1 MAIQYHP
8 IIQTLKTEFSYHADV
23 LRLDLIDEEVSGN
36 KWFKLKHNIEKALD
50 EGKDTLLTFGGT
62 VSNHIAATAAAAKK
76 YNLKSIGII
85 RGEAP
90 LVLNSTLLKAQENG
104 MYLHFISREF
114 YSKKNEDEVR
124 NELKNQ
130 FGDYYLIPEGGNNIE
145 GVLGSTEILKPDWK
159 YDYVLCAC
167 GTATT
172 YAGMVLSEGLNQ
184 KIVGISV
191 LKGTNLLP
199 AQTQKTLEDHFPE
212 SVLKISG
219 NEELEKNAIEENCIT
234 NTYAFKGFANYDK
247 ELVDFK
253 TNFEQRYGMPLDYVY
268 TNKLMYAAFDLM
280 KKNKLK
286 EHTRILLVH
295 SGGLQGNKSF
305 EERYHLTPTL

>member
-8 IIQTLKTEFSYHADV
+8 IIQALKTEFSYYTDV

-36 KWFKLKHNIEKALD
+36 KWFKLKHNIEKAL
-50 EGKDTLLTFGGT
+50 EQEKDTLLTFGGT

-76 YNLKSIGII
+76 YNLKTIGII

-90 LVLNSTLLKAQENG
+90 RVLNSTLLKAQANG
-104 MYLHFISREF
+104 MRLHFVSREF
-114 YSKKNEDEVR
+114 YSKKNEAEVR

-145 GVLGSTEILKPDWK
+145 GILGSKEILNPDWK

-172 YAGMVLSEGLNQ
+172 YAGMLLGAGLSQ
-184 KIVGISV
+184 KIIGISV
-191 LKGTNLLP
+191 LKGVNLLP
-199 AQTQKTLEDHFPE
+199 AQTQKMFEEHFPE
-212 SVLKISG
+212 STVRING
-219 NEELEKNAIEENCIT
+219 NEELEKNTVEENCIT
-234 NTYAFKGFANYDK
+234 NTYAFKGFANYDRA
-247 ELVDFK
+247 LVDFK
-253 TNFEQRYGMPLDYVY
+253 TEFERSSGIPLDYVY
-268 TNKLMYAAFDLM
+268 TTKLMYAAFDLM
-280 KKNKLK
+280 EKNKLK
-286 EHTRILLVH
+286 ENARILLLH

-305 EERYHLTPTL
+305 EERYHLMPTL